1 MDTHTTHTHSG
12 EKGVIMSEKQ
22 QEGMAP
28 SWGDGVCLTFP
39 VAVIKHLTEATN
51 GRRVYLA
58 HNSNLQF
65 TPLRESQGSRNLK
78 QLVALHA
85 QERAARRR
93 SAHFSTLRQSSLPAY
108 RLVPPTVDKS
118 PRSIKIISAHLLRQA
133 QL

>member
-1 MDTHTTHTHSG
+1 
-12 EKGVIMSEKQ
+12 MSEKQ

-85 QERAARRR
+85 QERAEC
-93 SAHFSTLRQSSLPAY
+93 
-108 RLVPPTVDKS
+108 DKECMH
-118 PRSIKIISAHLLRQA
+118 AGA
-133 QL
+133 QLTSLLLDNPVSQPIGWYHQQWTSLLGQLK